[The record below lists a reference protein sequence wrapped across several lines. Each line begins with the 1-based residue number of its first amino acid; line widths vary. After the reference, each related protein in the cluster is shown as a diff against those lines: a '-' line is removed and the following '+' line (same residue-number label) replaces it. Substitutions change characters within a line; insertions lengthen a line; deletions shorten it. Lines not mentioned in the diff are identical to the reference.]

1 VLDVNTIYACSA
13 GTSAAYYTQYLT
25 PDGTGERPGIW
36 AGRGAGQ
43 LGLSGEV
50 TTEDLEALLS
60 GHDPHTGALL
70 GSRFMD
76 RVTKHGKLIHAVA
89 GFDGTFSAPKSV
101 SVLWALTG
109 DDGWREAHDLAVQA
123 VVDHVERY
131 GATTRVRV
139 NGPRSYPDAIGLTM
153 AVFPQSTSREDD
165 PQLHTHWITSSKV
178 QLPDGRWYALDASYL
193 KDNQRALGGL
203 YQSVLRSELTA
214 RYGVAWEPIVKGQ
227 AEIAGIP
234 DEVLEVFSK
243 RTRQVE
249 DLRDMLLGAFRERE
263 GRDPTKREYAVISR
277 EAATDSRRDKTGI
290 PLDEL
295 MPRWRTE
302 AEGIGWTADRV
313 LTAARQAART
323 NPQQPLPTLDAVLD
337 QVSVKASTWK
347 RIDVLRAICD
357 LTPVQA
363 GFDGTRWARTLEA
376 TTDQVIGEHLRL
388 DPPTDS
394 PVRASDGRSIWLDPN
409 TSHLTHPMVLAQEER
424 IITFAL
430 DAHDTTPAPSPT
442 VDTGGLDV
450 LQADAARAVAG
461 QDRLVLVVGPA
472 GTGKTTTLAAAR
484 TDLVHQHRPVF
495 GVAPTAKAARVL
507 EAETGIPAETLAKLL
522 YEWDRPDGPDP
533 SLRLMP
539 GTTLVVDET
548 GMVGTASLDRLVGLA
563 RTQHWRLVLVG
574 DPAQLQAVG
583 RGGIFAELCRT
594 GRTHELATI
603 HRFTQRWEQTATLAL
618 RDAHPDALDA
628 YLDHNRV
635 AAGGLEDHLDTIAHA
650 WTRHHA
656 QGRTVA
662 VTAETNAH
670 VDLLNDAIQT
680 QRRHAGHLDPRCAVS
695 IAGDETAGPGDLIVT
710 RRNDRALLDDLG
722 EPVRNRERWHVDAIH
737 ADGSLTATRTTG
749 PGTVTLPADYVT
761 DHVRLGYAATAHGH
775 QGDTLDVSYTLVS
788 ASTTHRGLYV
798 GATRGRHDNQLHVI
812 TDTPDLGEATDVLAW
827 VLTNDRAD
835 IPATVQRRSLTEQAR
850 VPLSLGE
857 QLAVANQAV
866 AAARQR
872 ATPFEQAVRDTR
884 DRLTTATAEL
894 RDLERQADR
903 ARPWQRRRYTEPLH
917 DAHAKVDS
925 ASADH
930 QDAVYAAAPTREAL
944 SLAVDQ
950 RDRLDR
956 QPDIERTRQ
965 RLDDLTRR
973 PSLGHEPPGLSL

>member
-36 AGRGAGQ
+36 AGRGAEQ

-70 GSRFMD
+70 GSRFVD

-89 GFDGTFSAPKSV
+89 AFDGTFSAPKSV

-131 GATTRVRV
+131 AATTRVRV
-139 NGPRSYPDAIGLTM
+139 KGPRSYPDAIGLTM

-234 DEVLEVFSK
+234 DEVLATFSK

-249 DLRDMLLGAFRERE
+249 DLRDMLVGAFRERE

-295 MPRWRTE
+295 MPRWRAE

-388 DPPTDS
+388 DPPADG

-409 TSHLTHPMVLAQEER
+409 TSHLTHPTVLAQEER
-424 IITFAL
+424 IIAFAL
-430 DAHDTTPAPSPT
+430 DAHDMTPTVSRT
-442 VDTGGLDV
+442 VDTDGLDV

-461 QDRLVLVVGPA
+461 NDRLVLVVGPA
-472 GTGKTTTLAAAR
+472 GTGKTTTLAAAY
-484 TDLVHQHRPVF
+484 TDLAHHHRPVF

-507 EAETGIPAETLAKLL
+507 EAETGMRTETLAKLL
-522 YEWDRPDGPDP
+522 HEWDRPDGPDP
-533 SLRLMP
+533 SLRLMA

-583 RGGIFAELCRT
+583 RGGMFSELCRT

-603 HRFTQRWEQTATLAL
+603 HRFTQRWEQAATLAL
-618 RDAHPDALDA
+618 RDARPDALVA
-628 YLDHNRV
+628 YLGHDRIS
-635 AAGGLEDHLDTIAHA
+635 AGGIEDHLDTIAHA
-650 WTRHHA
+650 WTTHHA
-656 QGRTVA
+656 AGRTVA

-680 QRRHAGHLDPRCAVS
+680 QRRRAGDLDPRGVVP

-710 RRNDRALLDDLG
+710 RRNDRALLDDHG
-722 EPVRNRERWHVDAIH
+722 EPVRNRERWHVEAVH
-737 ADGSLTATRTTG
+737 ADGSLGVTRTTG
-749 PGTVTLPADYVT
+749 SGSVTLPADYVAA
-761 DHVRLGYAATAHGH
+761 HVRLGYAATAHGH

-788 ASTTHRGLYV
+788 TSTSHRGLYV

-812 TDTPDLGEATDVLAW
+812 TDAPDLGEAADVLAW

-835 IPATVQRRSLTEQAR
+835 IPATMQRRRLTEQAR
-850 VPLSLGE
+850 VSLSLEE
-857 QLAVANQAV
+857 QLAMANQAV
-866 AAARQR
+866 AFASSQAQPFENAVTAAREELVA
-872 ATPFEQAVRDTR
+872 ATVDLR
-884 DRLTTATAEL
+884 EL
-894 RDLERQADR
+894 RRQADQ
-903 ARPWQRRRYTEPLH
+903 AGPWRRRHYREPLQ
-917 DAHAKVDS
+917 AAQGRV
-925 ASADH
+925 ASATLGH
-930 QDAVYAAAPTREAL
+930 QDALDAAQPTRTAL
-944 SLAVDQ
+944 AHAADV
-950 RDRLDR
+950 RDRIDQQLDT
-956 QPDIERTRQ
+956 ERLRR
-965 RLDDLTRR
+965 RLDDLTRQ
-973 PSLGHEPPGLSL
+973 PALGHEPPGLSL

>member
-1 VLDVNTIYACSA
+1 MLDVNTIYAYSA

-36 AGRGAGQ
+36 TGRGAAQ

-60 GHDPHTGALL
+60 GLDPHTGALL
-70 GSRFMD
+70 GSRFVD

-139 NGPRSYPDAIGLTM
+139 KGPRSYPDAIGLTM
-153 AVFPQSTSREDD
+153 AIFPQSTSREDD
-165 PQLHTHWITSSKV
+165 PQLHTHWITSAKV

-203 YQSVLRSELTA
+203 YQSVLRAELTA
-214 RYGVAWEPIVKGQ
+214 RYGVVWEPIVKGQ

-234 DEVLEVFSK
+234 DEVLETFSK

-277 EAATDSRRDKTGI
+277 EAAADSRRDKTGI

-295 MPRWRTE
+295 MPRWRAE
-302 AEGIGWTADRV
+302 AEGIGWTGERV
-313 LTAARQAART
+313 LTAARQATRT

-347 RIDVLRAICD
+347 RVDVLRAICD

-388 DPPTDS
+388 DPPTDG

-409 TSHLTHPMVLAQEER
+409 TSHLTHPAVLAQEER
-424 IITFAL
+424 IITFVL
-430 DAHDTTPAPSPT
+430 DAHDTAPAPSPT
-442 VDTGGLDV
+442 VDTDGLDV

-461 QDRLVLVVGPA
+461 QDRLVVGPA
-472 GTGKTTTLAAAR
+472 GTGKTTTLAAAH
-484 TDLVHQHRPVF
+484 TDLAHHHRPVF

-507 EAETGIPAETLAKLL
+507 QAETGVRTETLAKLL
-522 YEWDRPDGPDP
+522 HEWNRPDGPHP
-533 SLRLMP
+533 SLRLMA

-548 GMVGTASLDRLVGLA
+548 RMVGTASLDRLVGLA
-563 RTQHWRLVLVG
+563 RAQHWRLVLVG

-583 RGGIFAELCRT
+583 RGGMFSELCRT

-603 HRFTQRWEQTATLAL
+603 HRFTQRWEQAATLQL
-618 RDAHPDALDA
+618 RDAHADALDA
-628 YLDHNRV
+628 YLDHDRIS
-635 AAGGLEDHLDTIAHA
+635 AGGIEDHLDTIAHA
-650 WTRHHA
+650 WTTHHA
-656 QGRTVA
+656 AGRTVA
-662 VTAETNAH
+662 VTAETNSH

-680 QRRHAGHLDPRCAVS
+680 QRRTPATS
-695 IAGDETAGPGDLIVT
+695 TPGAPYPSLVT
-710 RRNDRALLDDLG
+710 RPPG
-722 EPVRNRERWHVDAIH
+722 PAI
-737 ADGSLTATRTTG
+737 SSS
-749 PGTVTLPADYVT
+749 P
-761 DHVRLGYAATAHGH
+761 AAT
-775 QGDTLDVSYTLVS
+775 TVPSSTIS
-788 ASTTHRGLYV
+788 AS
-798 GATRGRHDNQLHVI
+798 
-812 TDTPDLGEATDVLAW
+812 
-827 VLTNDRAD
+827 
-835 IPATVQRRSLTEQAR
+835 RSGTGNAGT
-850 VPLSLGE
+850 S
-857 QLAVANQAV
+857 
-866 AAARQR
+866 
-872 ATPFEQAVRDTR
+872 
-884 DRLTTATAEL
+884 
-894 RDLERQADR
+894 
-903 ARPWQRRRYTEPLH
+903 
-917 DAHAKVDS
+917 
-925 ASADH
+925 
-930 QDAVYAAAPTREAL
+930 
-944 SLAVDQ
+944 
-950 RDRLDR
+950 
-956 QPDIERTRQ
+956 
-965 RLDDLTRR
+965 R
-973 PSLGHEPPGLSL
+973 PSTPTGALPSPAPPAPAP

>member
-1 VLDVNTIYACSA
+1 
-13 GTSAAYYTQYLT
+13 
-25 PDGTGERPGIW
+25 
-36 AGRGAGQ
+36 
-43 LGLSGEV
+43 
-50 TTEDLEALLS
+50 
-60 GHDPHTGALL
+60 
-70 GSRFMD
+70 
-76 RVTKHGKLIHAVA
+76 
-89 GFDGTFSAPKSV
+89 
-101 SVLWALTG
+101 
-109 DDGWREAHDLAVQA
+109 
-123 VVDHVERY
+123 
-131 GATTRVRV
+131 
-139 NGPRSYPDAIGLTM
+139 
-153 AVFPQSTSREDD
+153 
-165 PQLHTHWITSSKV
+165 
-178 QLPDGRWYALDASYL
+178 
-193 KDNQRALGGL
+193 
-203 YQSVLRSELTA
+203 LTA

-249 DLRDMLLGAFRERE
+249 DLRDMLLGAFHERE

-277 EAATDSRRDKTGI
+277 EAAADSRRDKTGI

-302 AEGIGWTADRV
+302 AEGIGWTADQV

-323 NPQQPLPTLDAVLD
+323 NPPQPLPTLDAVLD

-376 TTDQVIGEHLRL
+376 TTDQVMGEHLRL
-388 DPPTDS
+388 DPPADG

-430 DAHDTTPAPSPT
+430 DAHDTAPTVSRT
-442 VDTGGLDV
+442 VDTDGLDV

-484 TDLVHQHRPVF
+484 TDLAHHHRPVF

-507 EAETGIPAETLAKLL
+507 EAETGMRTETLAKLL
-522 YEWDRPDGPDP
+522 YEWDRPDGPHP
-533 SLRLMP
+533 GLRLMA
-539 GTTLVVDET
+539 GTTLVVDES

-574 DPAQLQAVG
+574 DPAQLQAVR
-583 RGGIFAELCRT
+583 RGGMFSELCRT

-618 RDAHPDALDA
+618 RDARPDALVA
-628 YLDHNRV
+628 YLDHDRIN
-635 AAGGLEDHLDTIAHA
+635 AGGIEDHLDAIAHA

-656 QGRTVA
+656 AGRTVV

-680 QRRHAGHLDPRCAVS
+680 RRRNAGHLDPRGVVP

-710 RRNDRALLDDLG
+710 RRNDRALLDDHG
-722 EPVRNRERWHVDAIH
+722 EPVRNRERWHVDVVH
-737 ADGSLTATRTTG
+737 TDGSLSATRTTS
-749 PGTVTLPADYVT
+749 PGTVTLPADYVA

-788 ASTTHRGLYV
+788 TSTTHRGLYV

-812 TDTPDLGEATDVLAW
+812 TDTPDLGEAADVLAW

-835 IPATVQRRSLTEQAR
+835 IPATVQRRRLTEQAH
-850 VPLSLGE
+850 VPLSLEE

-866 AAARQR
+866 AVARQR
-872 ATPFEQAVRDTR
+872 AAPFEQAVRDTG
-884 DRLTTATAEL
+884 DRLATVTAEL
-894 RDLERQADR
+894 RDLQQRADQAG
-903 ARPWQRRRYTEPLH
+903 PWRRRRYTEPLH
-917 DAHAKVDS
+917 TAQVQVDT

-930 QDAVYAAAPTREAL
+930 QDAVHAAAPTREAL
-944 SLAVDQ
+944 SRVTDQ

-956 QPDIERTRQ
+956 QFDIERTRQ
-965 RLDDLTRR
+965 RLDDLTHR
-973 PSLGHEPPGLSL
+973 PSPGHEPPGLTL

>member
-1 VLDVNTIYACSA
+1 
-13 GTSAAYYTQYLT
+13 
-25 PDGTGERPGIW
+25 
-36 AGRGAGQ
+36 
-43 LGLSGEV
+43 
-50 TTEDLEALLS
+50 
-60 GHDPHTGALL
+60 
-70 GSRFMD
+70 
-76 RVTKHGKLIHAVA
+76 
-89 GFDGTFSAPKSV
+89 
-101 SVLWALTG
+101 
-109 DDGWREAHDLAVQA
+109 
-123 VVDHVERY
+123 
-131 GATTRVRV
+131 
-139 NGPRSYPDAIGLTM
+139 
-153 AVFPQSTSREDD
+153 
-165 PQLHTHWITSSKV
+165 
-178 QLPDGRWYALDASYL
+178 
-193 KDNQRALGGL
+193 
-203 YQSVLRSELTA
+203 LTA

-263 GRDPTKREYAVISR
+263 GRDPTKREYASISR
-277 EAATDSRRDKTGI
+277 EAATDSRRDKTGV

-295 MPRWRTE
+295 MPRWRAE

-313 LTAARQAART
+313 LTAARTTART

-376 TTDQVIGEHLRL
+376 TTDQVIGKHLRL
-388 DPPTDS
+388 DPPADG

-409 TSHLTHPMVLAQEER
+409 TSHLTHPTVLAQEER

-430 DAHDTTPAPSPT
+430 DAHDTTPTVSRT
-442 VDTGGLDV
+442 VDTDGLDV

-472 GTGKTTTLAAAR
+472 GTGKTTTLAAAH
-484 TDLVHQHRPVF
+484 TDLAHQHRPVF

-507 EAETGIPAETLAKLL
+507 EAETAIPAETLSKLL
-522 YEWDRPDGPDP
+522 YEWDRPTGPDP
-533 SLRLMP
+533 SLRLMA
-539 GTTLVVDET
+539 GTTLIVDET

-583 RGGIFAELCRT
+583 RGGMFSELCRT

-603 HRFTQRWEQTATLAL
+603 HRFTQRWEQAATLAL
-618 RDAHPDALDA
+618 RDARHDALVA
-628 YLDHNRV
+628 YLDHDRIS
-635 AAGGLEDHLDTIAHA
+635 AGGLEDHLDTIAQA
-650 WTRHHA
+650 WTTHHA
-656 QGRTVA
+656 AGRTVA

-680 QRRHAGHLDPRCAVS
+680 QRRHAGDLDPRRAVS

-710 RRNDRALLDDLG
+710 RRNDRTLLDDLG

-737 ADGSLTATRTTG
+737 PDGSLTATRTTG
-749 PGTVTLPADYVT
+749 PGTATLPADYVAA
-761 DHVRLGYAATAHGH
+761 HVRLGYAATAHGH

-788 ASTTHRGLYV
+788 TSTTHRGLYV

-812 TDTPDLGEATDVLAW
+812 TDTPDLGEAADVLAW

-835 IPATVQRRSLTEQAR
+835 IPATVQRRRLTEQAR
-850 VPLSLGE
+850 VSLSLEE
-857 QLAVANQAV
+857 QLAMANQAV
-866 AAARQR
+866 AFAGSQAQPFENAVTAAREELVA
-872 ATPFEQAVRDTR
+872 ATVDLR
-884 DRLTTATAEL
+884 EL
-894 RDLERQADR
+894 RRQADQ
-903 ARPWQRRRYTEPLH
+903 AGPWRRRHYREPLQ
-917 DAHAKVDS
+917 AAQGRV
-925 ASADH
+925 ASATLGH
-930 QDAVYAAAPTREAL
+930 QDALDAAQPTRTAL
-944 SLAVDQ
+944 AHAADV
-950 RDRLDR
+950 RDRIDQQLDT
-956 QPDIERTRQ
+956 ERLRR
-965 RLDDLTRR
+965 RLDDLTRQ
-973 PSLGHEPPGLSL
+973 PALGHEPPGLSL